1 MASNEMEK
9 SSKEKE
15 PTTPPPPPS
24 SQEPSSAVSAGMATP
39 DWSGFQAYSPM
50 PPHGFVASSPQPHP
64 YMWGVQVKL
73 TVFYR
78 FIAFYRDVYIS
89 ASWRTAR
96 DLAVLAEFLF
106 KVLGLALLLD
116 RHGIKLR
123 QENHSGKSLVRY
135 YSYFKKTGVPK
146 RVMVYENREWT
157 DLPDHVICAIKKDL
171 ESKRAAIEVNW
182 SGRCFVLDFLHMHRL
197 DLETGVRTHLAWIDI
212 AGKCFFPQVYE
223 RDCEEDQCE
232 IKLHLE
238 VDVNGA
244 VQPSLNESSEDSCSL
259 GTNMLSSVKPADE
272 EEVNIDAVKEKFV
285 LGMATLGHVELLDA
299 YRFSGM
305 ATLGHVE
312 LLDAYRFSG
321 DTAKDRQSLF
331 NKQADITKL
340 RRGDANIRYAWV
352 PVKKKLLSSVMKH
365 GLGVCG
371 EFIKK
376 SKYGV
381 GVHLTAANCPY
392 FSATH
397 CDIDE
402 NGVRHMVLCRVIMG
416 NMEPLGCDRAQ
427 FFTGGEDYDNG
438 VDNVLSPKHYLVWN
452 MNVNTHVYPEFVV
465 SFKLLSIPNAEDLA
479 EDQLVTSGV
488 VVTNVQEIA
497 RRWLGDLLSE
507 NSRLTLK
514 GAKGSVSNGTGRVT
528 NGDKSA
534 GSALMPYPLLFN
546 AISSRVTQEEMDL
559 ITADYQQLRE
569 KKISREEFSR
579 KLRVVVGD
587 DDLLRTTITSL
598 QSLLSV
604 KMKPV
609 TGGY

>member
-1 MASNEMEK
+1 MESN
-9 SSKEKE
+9 
-15 PTTPPPPPS
+15 
-24 SQEPSSAVSAGMATP
+24 
-39 DWSGFQAYSPM
+39 
-50 PPHGFVASSPQPHP
+50 FV
-64 YMWGVQVKL
+64 
-73 TVFYR
+73 
-78 FIAFYRDVYIS
+78 
-89 ASWRTAR
+89 
-96 DLAVLAEFLF
+96 
-106 KVLGLALLLD
+106 KVLDSSFKDGPGKKRKHPDYCESGGSFA
-116 RHGIKLR
+116 KL
-123 QENHSGKSLVRY
+123 QCVLSPTEKLNSGNKVNASENLSGKSLVRY

-146 RVMVYENREWT
+146 RVMIYENGEWT

-171 ESKRAAIEVNW
+171 EAKRAAIEVNW

-223 RDCEEDQCE
+223 RDREEDQCE

-238 VDVNGA
+238 VDVNGV

-259 GTNMLSSVKPADE
+259 GTNILSSVKPDEE

-285 LGMATLGHVELLDA
+285 L
-299 YRFSGM
+299 GM

-416 NMEPLGCDRAQ
+416 NMEPLGGDRAQ
-427 FFTGGEDYDNG
+427 SFTGGEEYDNG

-465 SFKLLSIPNAEDLA
+465 SFKLLSIPNAE
-479 EDQLVTSGV
+479 
-488 VVTNVQEIA
+488 
-497 RRWLGDLLSE
+497 GDLLSE

-546 AISSRVTQEEMDL
+546 AMSSRVTQEEMDL

-598 QSLLSV
+598 QSLPSV

>member
-1 MASNEMEK
+1 MESNI
-9 SSKEKE
+9 
-15 PTTPPPPPS
+15 
-24 SQEPSSAVSAGMATP
+24 V
-39 DWSGFQAYSPM
+39 
-50 PPHGFVASSPQPHP
+50 
-64 YMWGVQVKL
+64 
-73 TVFYR
+73 
-78 FIAFYRDVYIS
+78 
-89 ASWRTAR
+89 
-96 DLAVLAEFLF
+96 
-106 KVLGLALLLD
+106 KVLDSSFKDGPGKKRKHPDYCESGRSFA
-116 RHGIKLR
+116 KL
-123 QENHSGKSLVRY
+123 QCVLSPTEKLNSGNKVNASENLSGKSLVRY

-146 RVMVYENREWT
+146 RVMIYENGEWT
-157 DLPDHVICAIKKDL
+157 DLPDHVIWAIRNDL
-171 ESKRAAIEVNW
+171 EAKRAAIEVNW

-223 RDCEEDQCE
+223 RDREEDQCE

-238 VDVNGA
+238 VDVNGV

-259 GTNMLSSVKPADE
+259 GTNILSSVKPDEE

-285 LGMATLGHVELLDA
+285 L
-299 YRFSGM
+299 GM

-416 NMEPLGCDRAQ
+416 NMEPLGGGRGQ
-427 FFTGGEDYDNG
+427 FF
-438 VDNVLSPKHYLVWN
+438 
-452 MNVNTHVYPEFVV
+452 
-465 SFKLLSIPNAEDLA
+465 A
-479 EDQLVTSGV
+479 
-488 VVTNVQEIA
+488 
-497 RRWLGDLLSE
+497 GDLLSE

-514 GAKGSVSNGTGRVT
+514 GTKGSVSNGTGRVT
-528 NGDKSA
+528 NGNKSA

-546 AISSRVTQEEMDL
+546 AMSSRVTQEEMDL

-598 QSLLSV
+598 QSLPSM